1 MSTKML
7 TEAEQRLFKDACD
20 KVDQMV
26 SEWLDPE
33 EIKERLDRYEE
44 YMNTD
49 KLTERS
55 DLLCA
60 EMLRHCLKVN
70 KRAVIA
76 LEDRYKFK
84 LSQENMDLLM
94 LNFNSDFADR
104 TEVVMTRVLE
114 RLHDEE
120 EADQGEEAGG
130 GVSVGS

>member
-7 TEAEQRLFKDACD
+7 TEAEQRLLKDACD
-20 KVDQMV
+20 EVDQMV

-60 EMLRHCLKVN
+60 EILRHCLKAS

-76 LEDRYKFK
+76 LEEQYKFK
-84 LSQENMDLLM
+84 VSQENMDLLM
-94 LNFNSDFADR
+94 LNFNSYFVNR
-104 TEVVMTRVLE
+104 TETIVDVVLQ
-114 RLHDEE
+114 RLQDEE
-120 EADQGEEAGG
+120 EADQGDADQGDGVEEA
-130 GVSVGS
+130 